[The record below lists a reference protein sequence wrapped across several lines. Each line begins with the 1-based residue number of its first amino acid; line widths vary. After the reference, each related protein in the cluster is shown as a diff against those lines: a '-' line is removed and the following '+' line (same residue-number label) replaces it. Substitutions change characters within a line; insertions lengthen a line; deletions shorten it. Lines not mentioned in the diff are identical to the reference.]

1 MGVTALL
8 NQVLARPGDTA
19 HLVHLYRDPAALAAT
34 VSLYLDDGL
43 KRGEAAVVIAR
54 TEHCGLIR
62 RGLEELRWTPDRLEE
77 EGRLG
82 FLEAHRT
89 LAAFMRDG
97 MPDPMLFRKTIGP
110 TLSALASASTSLGSS
125 RGHAGIRAYGEMVSL
140 LWRDGRQ
147 DAAVRLEK
155 LWNQLGESH
164 DFTLFCAYEGDGL
177 SAEFHGR
184 AAESVYREHS
194 HVVPSEDY
202 GRLTRAVDDAMDEV
216 LGAAPSAALRPMIAA
231 GKRRESVL
239 PGAQASLL
247 WIQSHLPGRI
257 DDVLASARRHYEL
270 PQGR

>member
-1 MGVTALL
+1 MGVTDIL
-8 NQVLARPGDTA
+8 NQVLPRPGDTA
-19 HLVHLYRDPAALAAT
+19 HLVQIYRDPSALAAT

-54 TEHCGLIR
+54 TEHWALVR
-62 RGLEELRWTPDRLEE
+62 QALEELQHPPDRLEE

-82 FLEAHRT
+82 FLEARRT

-110 TLSALASASTSLGSS
+110 TFAALASQ
-125 RGHAGIRAYGEMVSL
+125 GHAGVRAYGEMVSL
-140 LWRDGRQ
+140 LWREGLR
-147 DAAVRLEK
+147 DAAVRLEE
-155 LWNQLGESH
+155 LWNRLAESY
-164 DFTLFCAYEGDGL
+164 DFTLFCVYEGDGL
-177 SAEFHGR
+177 SSEFHGQ

-194 HVVPSEDY
+194 HVLPSEDY

-216 LGAAPSAALRPMIAA
+216 LGATQSAALRPMIAA
-231 GKRRESVL
+231 GKRRPPVL

-257 DDVLASARRHYEL
+257 DDVLAAARRHYAL
-270 PQGR
+270 PQKR